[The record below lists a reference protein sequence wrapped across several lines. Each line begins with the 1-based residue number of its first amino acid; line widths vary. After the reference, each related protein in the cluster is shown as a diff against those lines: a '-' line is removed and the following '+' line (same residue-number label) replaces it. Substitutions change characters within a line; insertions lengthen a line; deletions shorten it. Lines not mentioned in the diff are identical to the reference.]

1 MPKLTELTAAN
12 SLSNSD
18 ILVVTTNTSGT
29 AVSNSVNVAT
39 LASAVGVATPL
50 IKQLSA
56 DDGDVTAANTTASI
70 TLAGGTGLTTNA
82 SGNTITFNVNT
93 TAIGLANVISH
104 ISTNS
109 GNVTSD
115 NTAAFDVTYA
125 QSNGILIT
133 ASGNTIKRLLYYDH

>member
-18 ILVVTTNTSGT
+18 LLVVTTNTSGT

-39 LASAVGVATPL
+39 LASAVGVSTPL

-70 TLAGGTGLTTNA
+70 TLR
-82 SGNTITFNVNT
+82 V
-93 TAIGLANVISH
+93 VQ
-104 ISTNS
+104 
-109 GNVTSD
+109 D
-115 NTAAFDVTYA
+115 
-125 QSNGILIT
+125 
-133 ASGNTIKRLLYYDH
+133 